1 MHILTLDSNSYRELG
16 MSFSDN
22 IDFKYLSGFLSQGP
36 HELILLDVVY
46 KELLDYFKHDYLGK
60 LINDY
65 QNLIL
70 RFERNE
76 FVDNIEIPDLTSI
89 ETKAIKYFQEKLKAT
104 CWKIFSTQLIESERL
119 IDFSIFNKRESKKDN
134 TRDFLIWNGVIQLA
148 QEYPEDKVV
157 LISRDKIFSENDFF
171 RKLLLA
177 ESNKNII
184 IVESVSQYLSE
195 YGLRID
201 FVNDKL
207 VYDSIPKD
215 IIEKELKN
223 DVACFPTYVSMYYY
237 DGKVKPPKNESLE
250 ILNIEPY
257 EYYTYSEDKSKMTV
271 VISYVVRIKAIYEG
285 EKRVDLRDYEKDFC
299 YEEIKHGIDNENR
312 PIYENNV
319 LFIFEGEVDMK
330 NKKIINQK
338 FNDFIPDWNV
348 KKQRPTLYSQ

>member
-76 FVDNIEIPDLTSI
+76 FVDNIEIPDLSII
-89 ETKAIKYFQEKLKAT
+89 ETNAIKAFQEKLEAT
-104 CWKIFSTQLIESERL
+104 CWKIFSTRLIESERL
-119 IDFSIFNKRESKKDN
+119 INFSIFNKRESKKDN
-134 TRDFLIWNGVIQLA
+134 TRDFLIWNSVIQLA
-148 QEYPEDKVV
+148 IEYPEDKIV
-157 LISRDKIFSENDFF
+157 LISRDKIFSENEFF
-171 RKLLLA
+171 RRLPLA
-177 ESNKNII
+177 ENIKNIMI
-184 IVESVSQYLSE
+184 IESVSQYLSE
-195 YGLRID
+195 YGLRIH

-207 VYDSIPKD
+207 VNDSIPKD

-223 DVACFPTYVSMYYY
+223 DLTCFPSYVSKYYY
-237 DGKVKPPKNESLE
+237 DGNVKPPKNESLE
-250 ILNIEPY
+250 ILDIKPY
-257 EYYTYSEDKSKMTV
+257 EYYTYSEDKSKITV
-271 VISYVVRIKAIYEG
+271 VISYVVRIKAIYES
-285 EKRVDLRDYEKDFC
+285 EKRVELKNYEKDFY
-299 YEEIKHGIDNENR
+299 YEEIKHRIDNENR

-330 NKKIINQK
+330 NKKIVNQK
-338 FNDFIPDWNV
+338 FDDFIPDWNI
-348 KKQRPTLYSQ
+348 KKAAHNTTI